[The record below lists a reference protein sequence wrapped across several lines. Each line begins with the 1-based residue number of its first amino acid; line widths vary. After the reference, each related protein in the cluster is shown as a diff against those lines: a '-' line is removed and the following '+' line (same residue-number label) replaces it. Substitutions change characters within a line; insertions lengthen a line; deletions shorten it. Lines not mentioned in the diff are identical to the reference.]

1 MSTSHAIPDTR
12 RGRAYRR
19 VMLVA
24 GILSIVGIADH
35 VRALFWRVLSG
46 PPTNGSMGVPQR
58 LIILTGWAIICWC
71 AVRAV
76 RGNLLPPMWAAVTLP
91 ILIWTYLLWPG

>member
-1 MSTSHAIPDTR
+1 
-12 RGRAYRR
+12 
-19 VMLVA
+19 VLLVA

-46 PPTNGSMGVPQR
+46 PPTHGGMGVPQR

-76 RGNLLPPMWAAVTLP
+76 ATTCCHPRGQQSQPRS
-91 ILIWTYLLWPG
+91 